1 MPVAIHIAVVAL
13 AAVAAPTCL
22 MVFSHK
28 TQEVKDRI
36 QP

>member
-13 AAVAAPTCL
+13 AAVVAITCL
-22 MVFSHK
+22 MTLSDE